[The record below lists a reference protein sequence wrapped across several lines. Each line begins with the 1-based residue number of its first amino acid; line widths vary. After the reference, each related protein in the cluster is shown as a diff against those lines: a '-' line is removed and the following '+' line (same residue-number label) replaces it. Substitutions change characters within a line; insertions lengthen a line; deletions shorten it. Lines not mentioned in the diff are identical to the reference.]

1 MDNNL
6 VDLQQMAQQKR
17 QQEIDI
23 PPDGMSIDL
32 LQAVYRNSSIDL
44 SVRMRA
50 AALAIAY
57 ELPKLQ
63 MIAQVTE
70 HDFAVLLDRRIEN
83 MKRIENGQQTKP
95 QQATNGGT
103 AVEITKPLPRLPDR
117 RYRRL

>member
-1 MDNNL
+1 MRSLIEDEPKS
-6 VDLQQMAQQKR
+6 MF
-17 QQEIDI
+17 DI
-23 PPDGMSIDL
+23 GPNGMSIDL

-44 SVRMRA
+44 SVRMRS